1 MRIVTTHLQQAS
13 KCKIG
18 FKLTFQL
25 IITECPTV
33 MEEAAFIS
41 LQPPLSSQV
50 FKINAN
56 VQGIIKLIDH
66 WQLGTPQ
73 D

>member
-1 MRIVTTHLQQAS
+1 MRIVATHSQQAS

-25 IITECPTV
+25 VIAECPAVT
-33 MEEAAFIS
+33 EEAAFIS

-50 FKINAN
+50 FKIDVNM
-56 VQGIIKLIDH
+56 QGIIKLVNH